1 MQKMKVEVFEK
12 GFLFGFVRWASLFLG
27 ALGVIAVVFGG
38 IMFFDAWATRKNA
51 KTVKV
56 KPSEVKEL
64 VDKQKKE
71 KQMANAQ
78 ADPEQPGDQRQ
89 QPAEPTKTPEEQ
101 KVDALAMEIANLI
114 TDGMMPGA
122 DQQDRDSQAKEI
134 RQILILKAYQMYDIE
149 TEHKLVIRWLNGLKD
164 SVMASAENSD
174 RGMYADGYID
184 LFAEKSQKEQSKV
197 IEKRAEAQMQM
208 LMTGYAISV
217 GLLLAF
223 LSGLVLIMAA
233 IERNTRVNIKDKE
246 EQIS

>member
-12 GFLFGFVRWASLFLG
+12 GFLFGFVRWASLLLG

-71 KQMANAQ
+71 SQMANAQ
-78 ADPEQPGDQRQ
+78 ADPEQPGNQMQ
-89 QPAEPTKTPEEQ
+89 QPPEPTKTPEEQ
-101 KVDALAMEIANLI
+101 EVDALVTEIANMI
-114 TDGMMPGA
+114 TDGMMPNA
-122 DQQDRDSQAKEI
+122 DQQARNDQTEEI
-134 RQILILKAYQMYDIE
+134 ERIIIQKVHQVYDAE
-149 TEHKLVIRWLNGLKD
+149 TEHKMVIRWLKGLKE
-164 SVMASAENSD
+164 SVMASGETAD
-174 RGMYADGYID
+174 RGMYADGYIN
-184 LFAEKSQKEQSKV
+184 LFAEKWQKEQSKV

-208 LMTGYAISV
+208 LMTGYAVSV

-223 LSGLVLIMAA
+223 LSGLVLILAA
-233 IERNTRVNIKDKE
+233 IERNTRAQTKIE
-246 EQIS
+246 